1 MAKKTTPQNKSSK
14 IEQLEALS
22 RENNYKPKEIDPLIE
37 TIILKLV
44 KITFIICLI
53 IILLVIGGK
62 IIMNYNIN

>member
-14 IEQLEALS
+14 IEQLEVLS

-44 KITFIICLI
+44 KITSIICLI